1 MVLSR
6 DPSQIADVKGNHK
19 PTAPHE
25 DRHLWSDDFSDL
37 LSVMKGN

>member
-19 PTAPHE
+19 PAAAQD

-37 LSVMKGN
+37 LSVMKSH